1 MSTQLFEGFK
11 NDTTMKRYAVFAQKS
26 KEAQKEGDYTVWH
39 YLNSTNDLFE
49 AIHWRQGAL
58 EHKDY
63 DMVVIVSPISVSAEV
78 GISDISEWATL
89 S

>member
-1 MSTQLFEGFK
+1 MATEIHHTIK

-58 EHKDY
+58 EHADY
-63 DMVVIVSPISVSAEV
+63 DMVVIVAPVQIDAEV
-78 GISDISEWATL
+78 GISDISEWAR

>member
-1 MSTQLFEGFK
+1 MATQIFEGFS

-63 DMVVIVSPISVSAEV
+63 DMVVVVSPVSISAEV
-78 GISDISEWATL
+78 GISEVSEWAR
-89 S
+89 

>member
-1 MSTQLFEGFK
+1 MSYQLFEGIK
-11 NDTTMKRYAVFAQKS
+11 NDTTMKRYAVFAQKT

-63 DMVVIVSPISVSAEV
+63 DMVVIVSPISVNAEV
-78 GISDISEWATL
+78 GISEISEWAQ
-89 S
+89 

>member
-1 MSTQLFEGFK
+1 MATEIHHTMK
-11 NDTTMKRYAVFAQKS
+11 NHTTMKRYAVFAQKS

-58 EHKDY
+58 EHADY
-63 DMVVIVSPISVSAEV
+63 DMVVIVSPISISAEV

-89 S
+89 V